1 MGDENGIGQL
11 LADLH
16 GMSPAGFA
24 VALHVT
30 YTTPRYLF
38 QSYDK
43 AWMDLYSRRGYVLQD
58 PTVRWGFSHTGTIRW
73 SALAPED
80 PGGVL
85 AAAASEGLRFGAT
98 VALESRGSRSIG
110 SAARGDR
117 EYTDTEMVT
126 LLSMLSRMHRA
137 TAETMKLSPKDHEM
151 LRVMSIYLTHG

>member
-1 MGDENGIGQL
+1 MADENGVGQL
-11 LADLH
+11 LAELH
-16 GMSPAGFA
+16 ALSPAGFA

-38 QSYDK
+38 QSYDRG
-43 AWMDLYSRRGYVLQD
+43 WIDQYSRKGYVLQD

-73 SALAPED
+73 SALTAD
-80 PGGVL
+80 DQGGVL
-85 AAAASEGLRFGAT
+85 TSAASHGLRFGAT

-126 LLSMLSRMHRA
+126 LLSILSRLHRT
-137 TAETMKLSPKDHEM
+137 TAETMTLSPKDHEM